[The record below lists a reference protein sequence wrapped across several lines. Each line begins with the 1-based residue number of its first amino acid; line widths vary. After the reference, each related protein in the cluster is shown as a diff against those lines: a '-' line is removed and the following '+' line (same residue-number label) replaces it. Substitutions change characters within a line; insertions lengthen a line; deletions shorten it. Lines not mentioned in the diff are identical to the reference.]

1 MRVSTASNATTLAVR
16 RDSAV
21 SSACSPKQSPAP
33 STASVATSPS
43 GVDVRTATRPFCTM
57 WKLSPRSPSKN
68 NVSPFL
74 NDRRVIRATTSRRS
88 SSLSPPSMSFTIA
101 SL

>member
-1 MRVSTASNATTLAVR
+1 MDKLHVPFSWLLGIGLAIA
-16 RDSAV
+16 AV
-21 SSACSPKQSPAP
+21 MTFAALAHAILG
-33 STASVATSPS
+33 TELT
-43 GVDVRTATRPFCTM
+43 PFCTM